1 MRIADE
7 LKLFKKL
14 SQGRVKRET
23 LEVEQFQIFICHQ
36 LTEIIP
42 IGEKKMARIRTRE
55 GRDGAGWDERM
66 DSGTRE
72 RGAEDG
78 YPESAE
84 LQHIRD

>member
-14 SQGRVKRET
+14 SQGRVERET

-42 IGEKKMARIRTRE
+42 IRIDNKRLN
-55 GRDGAGWDERM
+55 ER
-66 DSGTRE
+66 
-72 RGAEDG
+72 
-78 YPESAE
+78 
-84 LQHIRD
+84 QI